1 MMNYVY
7 AAHDDDGDRFSPP
20 FIAANDKLAFRTFCF
35 LYDVANAK
43 VSIPSLFRIGVF
55 NDETGCL
62 EPFDPENVSDKL
74 KEFIETDYHESLVQ
88 LIRNELVGDSE

>member
-7 AAHDDDGDRFSPP
+7 AAHDDDADRFSPP

-43 VSIPSLFRIGVF
+43 VGISSLFRIGVF

-62 EPFDPENVSDKL
+62 EPFDPVNVSDKL
-74 KEFIETDYHESLVQ
+74 KEFIETAFRESLVEI
-88 LIRNELVGDSE
+88 IRKELVGDSE

>member
-7 AAHDDDGDRFSPP
+7 AAHDDDADRFSPP

-35 LYDVANAK
+35 LYDVANSH
-43 VSIPSLFRIGVF
+43 VDRPSLFRIGVF

-62 EPFDPENVSDKL
+62 EPFDPVDISKDLN
-74 KEFIETDYHESLVQ
+74 EFISISYHNSLVEM
-88 LIRNELVGDSE
+88 IKKELDGELK